1 MSFSERFFFF
11 FDFFLFICLLDVYMH
26 FDNIYYPNYFKIH
39 HPVPIPLCLL
49 LFLFFFLTYE
59 DHCVLLKYPW
69 GHDLPLECGCLTR
82 DYTWKNNSPLL
93 LQLAVTNSSMARVRI
108 SFPSHTYKFILFL
121 TPTLTG
127 VNWNFSVVFELLR
140 LLPCVY

>member
-1 MSFSERFFFF
+1 M
-11 FDFFLFICLLDVYMH
+11 FICILIIFTTL
-26 FDNIYYPNYFKIH
+26 IILRST
-39 HPVPIPLCLL
+39 I
-49 LFLFFFLTYE
+49 LFLSPFASFVFFLTYE

-93 LQLAVTNSSMARVRI
+93 LQLAVANSSMARVRI

-121 TPTLTG
+121 TPILTG
-127 VNWNFSVVFELLR
+127 VNRNFSVVSELLR